1 MYIVSQVWIS
11 TLRYWCILH
20 TFPFSKGIFCLWTLN
35 MRSIFQI
42 LWQNAFNISAGLI
55 NLFHLFCSL
64 LFIVKYWSGT
74 TRDCEDSSQMKVMY
88 GTTRTLMQKV
98 LLGAVGHQP
107 WGFSPYCKETQKKNI
122 ITMPDHQPV
131 GALHCIKF
139 SHLLFFN
146 LLFTVVFLIN
156 TSILCL
162 WNTSN
167 CGSTWL
173 ISSRNGVRLG
183 IIILMLKG
191 ILLKLNFTFCP
202 CLKSGQSRGLSCI

>member
-74 TRDCEDSSQMKVMY
+74 STDCEDSSQMKVMY
-88 GTTRTLMQKV
+88 GTNRTLMQKV

-107 WGFSPYCKETQKKNI
+107 WGFSPCSKETQKKNI
-122 ITMPDHQPV
+122 ITVPDHQPV

-146 LLFTVVFLIN
+146 PLFTVVLLIN

-167 CGSTWL
+167 CWVNMTDFKQKWSEIGNNNTDA
-173 ISSRNGVRLG
+173 
-183 IIILMLKG
+183 KG
-191 ILLKLNFTFCP
+191 NTSEAQFHLLSMP
-202 CLKSGQSRGLSCI
+202 QI